1 MKKVFQILLLVV
13 FTTASCQKNNVL
25 QIEVLEDRMNDIKE
39 VCGTDE
45 KASLEYLNGSIS
57 YLNGSWIDEVL
68 IDYNLKGRIIT
79 ATFNQPITEVTIQ
92 SIKDVKIPDT
102 VTDLYIH
109 MTGKSIDIPRKVKNL
124 KLSSCKSLKHV
135 RIPDSVTELYLSGCE
150 SLKHVKIPDSVTKL
164 NLSRCKSLKHVRI
177 PDSVTDLDLS
187 GCESLQHVKIPDSV
201 TEFLDLRGC
210 ESLKHVELP
219 ESITELGYM
228 AFQDCKSLKSIRFPE
243 SISTIILG
251 EMIVGCESLKKIFVS
266 EYTEVYGQ
274 SAFPNLEI
282 IWY

>member
-25 QIEVLEDRMNDIKE
+25 QIEVLEDLMNDYKE
-39 VCGTDE
+39 ACGTDE
-45 KASLEYLNGSIS
+45 KASLEYLKRSIAS
-57 YLNGSWIDEVL
+57 LNGSWIDEVL

-102 VTDLYIH
+102 VTDLVIY

-124 KLSSCKSLKHV
+124 KLSCKSLKHV
-135 RIPDSVTELYLSGCE
+135 RIPDSVTKLRLSGCE

-164 NLSRCKSLKHVRI
+164 DLSRCKSLKHVRI
-177 PDSVTDLDLS
+177 PDSVTELELS
-187 GCESLQHVKIPDSV
+187 
-201 TEFLDLRGC
+201 GC

-228 AFQDCKSLKSIRFPE
+228 TFQDCKSLKSVRFPE
-243 SISTIILG
+243 SISTINLR

-266 EYTEVYGQ
+266 EYTEVYGE

>member
-25 QIEVLEDRMNDIKE
+25 QIEVLEDIMNDYKE
-39 VCGTDE
+39 ACGTDE
-45 KASLEYLNGSIS
+45 KASLEYLKRSIS
-57 YLNGSWIDEVL
+57 SLNGSWIDEVL

-102 VTDLYIH
+102 VTDLHIY

-124 KLSSCKSLKHV
+124 KLSCKSLKHV
-135 RIPDSVTELYLSGCE
+135 RIPDSVTKLRLSGCE
-150 SLKHVKIPDSVTKL
+150 SLKHVKIPDSVTE
-164 NLSRCKSLKHVRI
+164 
-177 PDSVTDLDLS
+177 LDLS
-187 GCESLQHVKIPDSV
+187 GCESLKHVKIPDSVTELDLSRCKSLQHVKIPDSV
-201 TEFLDLRGC
+201 TELLDLRGC

>member
-25 QIEVLEDRMNDIKE
+25 QIEVLEDIMNDHKKAY
-39 VCGTDE
+39 GTDE
-45 KASLEYLNGSIS
+45 KASLEYLKRSIS
-57 YLNGSWIDEVL
+57 SLNGSWIDEVL

-102 VTDLYIH
+102 VTDLHIY

-124 KLSSCKSLKHV
+124 KLSCKSLKHV
-135 RIPDSVTELYLSGCE
+135 RIPDSVTKLRLSGCE
-150 SLKHVKIPDSVTKL
+150 SLKHVKIPDSVTEL
-164 NLSRCKSLKHVRI
+164 DLSRCK
-177 PDSVTDLDLS
+177 
-187 GCESLQHVKIPDSV
+187 
-201 TEFLDLRGC
+201 
-210 ESLKHVELP
+210 SLKHVELP
-219 ESITELGYM
+219 ESITELGYR
-228 AFQDCKSLKSIRFPE
+228 AFQDCKSLKSVRFPE

-251 EMIVGCESLKKIFVS
+251 EMIVGCESLKEIFVS
-266 EYTEVYGQ
+266 EYTEVYGE

>member
-25 QIEVLEDRMNDIKE
+25 QIEVLEDLMNDYKE
-39 VCGTDE
+39 ACGTDE
-45 KASLEYLNGSIS
+45 KASLEYLKRSIAS
-57 YLNGSWIDEVL
+57 LNGSWIDEVL

-102 VTDLYIH
+102 VTDLVIY

-124 KLSSCKSLKHV
+124 KLSCKSLKHVRIPYSVTKLRLSGCESLKHV
-135 RIPDSVTELYLSGCE
+135 RIPDSVTELELS
-150 SLKHVKIPDSVTKL
+150 
-164 NLSRCKSLKHVRI
+164 
-177 PDSVTDLDLS
+177 
-187 GCESLQHVKIPDSV
+187 
-201 TEFLDLRGC
+201 GC

-228 AFQDCKSLKSIRFPE
+228 TFQDCKSLKSVRFPE
-243 SISTIILG
+243 SISTINLR

-266 EYTEVYGQ
+266 EYTEVYGE